1 MTSVLVLISA
11 FGLFGSLEDDSEL
24 ASLPEDELLD
34 SKISLIMLLTWLLE
48 ELDEASL
55 DSTTSE
61 PPQPEYRCLSQSFQ
75 PFASPP
81 GTILGVIR
89 IVPSELPLVPAN
101 LKLKER
107 SSPAWALA

>member
-1 MTSVLVLISA
+1 MVSLSPLTSVLVLISA
-11 FGLFGSLEDDSEL
+11 FGLLGSLEDDSEL

-61 PPQPEYRCLSQSFQ
+61 PPS
-75 PFASPP
+75 
-81 GTILGVIR
+81 T
-89 IVPSELPLVPAN
+89 
-101 LKLKER
+101 
-107 SSPAWALA
+107 